1 MVVVVQAAGGLV
13 VEALGVVVLVVEALE
28 EVAKAAAAVAEAE
41 ALWVV

>member
-1 MVVVVQAAGGLV
+1 MVVVVQAAGG
-13 VEALGVVVLVVEALE
+13 LVVEALE